1 MSVAFKATCQSGPS
15 EGLFLT
21 AHIHQW
27 REEAAGSLIY
37 DLSQGPRA
45 LWLCQGLSAGGGE
58 AFMRVKR
65 TMVSWRR
72 TGSALSAAPMLM
84 QWVVSKSTLLWKFT
98 RSVKETLLERMFQ
111 AWTCITWSKGYGTK
125 TARTNSRQR
134 NIITSSVQLT
144 QRYTLKGLNAAVPS
158 VCPTDHPND
167 CRTTLLHS
175 LRERITF
182 WWKVKFAVFRKLN
195 WKEDLIFYAAE
206 CNFSQRKHQKGPI

>member
-125 TARTNSRQR
+125 TAYGKELLFDEKWNLLSFESWTEKKIWYSMQ
-134 NIITSSVQLT
+134 
-144 QRYTLKGLNAAVPS
+144 LNATLAKGNIKRGQFNIFPQCLAAIMIGSWKPLSYYEMCFEHS
-158 VCPTDHPND
+158 VSSGSQKPFWLMPALP
-167 CRTTLLHS
+167 LL
-175 LRERITF
+175 
-182 WWKVKFAVFRKLN
+182 V
-195 WKEDLIFYAAE
+195 
-206 CNFSQRKHQKGPI
+206 